1 MEITNNA
8 ASLARLLDEAAIRDT
23 IARFA
28 DTATRG
34 DSAGFRTLWADDSE
48 WVIGSTEGQP
58 FEHKSKGI
66 DEIVSHFRHLRDD
79 KEYFIQFAVPG
90 SIEINGDDATI
101 RCLCYEAGR
110 GPGEYY
116 RNTGIDTV
124 RLRRSDNDWV
134 FTSRSYQ
141 YLWLDYSPFSGDVFR
156 V

>member
-8 ASLARLLDEAAIRDT
+8 ASLARLLDEAAIRDA

-28 DTATRG
+28 DAATSG
-34 DSAGFRTLWADDSE
+34 DSDGFRTLWADDAE

-58 FEHKSKGI
+58 FESHSKGI
-66 DEIVSHFRHLRDD
+66 DEIVSHFRYLRDD

-134 FTSRSYQ
+134 FTSRSYR
-141 YLWLDYSPFSGDVFR
+141 YLWLDFSPFSGDIFQV
-156 V
+156 

>member
-8 ASLARLLDEAAIRDT
+8 TPLARLLDETAIRDT

-28 DTATRG
+28 DAATSG
-34 DSAGFRTLWADDSE
+34 DSDGFRTLWADDAQ

-58 FEHKSKGI
+58 FESRSKGI
-66 DEIVSHFRHLRDD
+66 GEIVSHFRELRDD
-79 KEYFIQFAVPG
+79 KEYFIQFAAPG
-90 SIEINGDDATI
+90 SIDISGDDATV

-110 GPGEYY
+110 GPGQYY

-124 RLRRSDNDWV
+124 RLRRSGDGWV

-141 YLWLDYSPFSGDVFR
+141 YLWLDFSAYSGDVFR
-156 V
+156 P

>member
-8 ASLARLLDEAAIRDT
+8 TPLARLLDETAIRDT

-28 DTATRG
+28 DAATSG
-34 DSAGFRTLWADDSE
+34 DSDGFRTLWADDAQ

-58 FEHKSKGI
+58 FESRSKGI
-66 DEIVSHFRHLRDD
+66 GEIVSHFRELRDD
-79 KEYFIQFAVPG
+79 KEYFIQFAAPG
-90 SIEINGDDATI
+90 SIDISGDDATV

-110 GPGEYY
+110 GPGQYY

-124 RLRRSDNDWV
+124 RLRRSGDGWV

-141 YLWLDYSPFSGDVFR
+141 YLWLDFSAFSGDVFR
-156 V
+156 A

>member
-8 ASLARLLDEAAIRDT
+8 ASLARLLDEAAIRDA

-28 DTATRG
+28 DAATSG
-34 DSAGFRTLWADDSE
+34 DSDGFRTLWTDDAE

-58 FEHKSKGI
+58 FESHSKGI
-66 DEIVSHFRHLRDD
+66 GEIVSHFRHLRDD

-90 SIEINGDDATI
+90 SIEINGDDATV

-124 RLRRSDNDWV
+124 RLRRSGNDWV

-141 YLWLDYSPFSGDVFR
+141 YLWLDFSPFSGDIFQV
-156 V
+156 

>member
-8 ASLARLLDEAAIRDT
+8 APFARLLDEAAIRDT

-28 DTATRG
+28 DAATSG
-34 DSAGFRTLWADDSE
+34 DSDRFGALWADDAE

-58 FEHKSKGI
+58 FESHSKGV
-66 DEIVSHFRHLRDD
+66 DEIVSHFRDLRDG

-90 SIEINGDDATI
+90 SIEINGDDATV

-116 RNTGIDTV
+116 RNTGIDIV
-124 RLRRSDNDWV
+124 RLRRSDGDWV
-134 FTSRSYQ
+134 FTRRSYQ
-141 YLWLDYSPFSGDVFR
+141 YLWLDFSPFSGDIFR
-156 V
+156 A

>member
-8 ASLARLLDEAAIRDT
+8 APLARLLDEAAIRDT

-28 DTATRG
+28 DAATSG
-34 DSAGFRTLWADDSE
+34 DSKDFRTLWADDAE

-58 FEHKSKGI
+58 FESRSKGI
-66 DEIVSHFRHLRDD
+66 DEIESHFRNLRDD

-90 SIEINGDDATI
+90 SIEISGDDATV

-110 GPGEYY
+110 GPGQYY

-124 RLRRSDNDWV
+124 RLRRSDDGWV

>member
-8 ASLARLLDEAAIRDT
+8 ASLARLLDEAAIRDA

-28 DTATRG
+28 DAATSG
-34 DSAGFRTLWADDSE
+34 DSDGFRTLWADDAE

-58 FEHKSKGI
+58 FESHSKGI
-66 DEIVSHFRHLRDD
+66 DEIVSHFRQLRDD

-101 RCLCYEAGR
+101 SCLCYEAGR

-124 RLRRSDNDWV
+124 RLRRSGNDWV
-134 FTSRSYQ
+134 FTSRAYR
-141 YLWLDYSPFSGDVFR
+141 YLWLDFSPFSGDIFQV
-156 V
+156 

>member
-8 ASLARLLDEAAIRDT
+8 ASLARLLDEAAIRDA

-28 DTATRG
+28 DAATSG
-34 DSAGFRTLWADDSE
+34 DSDGFRTLWADDAE

-58 FEHKSKGI
+58 FESHSKGI

-110 GPGEYY
+110 GAGEYY

-134 FTSRSYQ
+134 FTSRSYR
-141 YLWLDYSPFSGDVFR
+141 YLWLDFSPFSGDIFQV
-156 V
+156 

>member
-8 ASLARLLDEAAIRDT
+8 ASLARLLDEAAIRDA

-28 DTATRG
+28 DAATSG
-34 DSAGFRTLWADDSE
+34 DSDGFRTLWADDAE

-58 FEHKSKGI
+58 FESHSKGI
-66 DEIVSHFRHLRDD
+66 DEIVSHFRHLRYD

-141 YLWLDYSPFSGDVFR
+141 YLWLDFSPFSGDIFQV
-156 V
+156 

>member
-8 ASLARLLDEAAIRDT
+8 ASLARLLDEAAIRDM

-34 DSAGFRTLWADDSE
+34 DSAGFRRLWADDSE

-79 KEYFIQFAVPG
+79 KEYFIQFAAPG
-90 SIEINGDDATI
+90 SIEINGDHATV
-101 RCLCYEAGR
+101 RCQCYEAGR
-110 GPGEYY
+110 GPGQYY

-124 RLRRSDNDWV
+124 RLHRSDHGWV

>member
-8 ASLARLLDEAAIRDT
+8 ASLARLLDEAAIRDA

-28 DTATRG
+28 DAATSG
-34 DSAGFRTLWADDSE
+34 DPDGFRTLWADDAE

-58 FEHKSKGI
+58 FESHSKGI
-66 DEIVSHFRHLRDD
+66 DEIVSHFRQLRDD

-124 RLRRSDNDWV
+124 RLRRSGNDWV
-134 FTSRSYQ
+134 FTSRAYR
-141 YLWLDYSPFSGDVFR
+141 YLWLDFSPFSGDIFQV
-156 V
+156 

>member
-8 ASLARLLDEAAIRDT
+8 ASLARLLDEAAIRDA

-28 DTATRG
+28 DAATSG
-34 DSAGFRTLWADDSE
+34 DSDGFRTLWADDAE

-58 FEHKSKGI
+58 FESRSKGI
-66 DEIVSHFRHLRDD
+66 DEIESHFRDLRDD
-79 KEYFIQFAVPG
+79 KEYFVQFAVPG
-90 SIEINGDDATI
+90 SIEISGDDATV

-141 YLWLDYSPFSGDVFR
+141 YLWLDFSPFSGDIFQV
-156 V
+156 